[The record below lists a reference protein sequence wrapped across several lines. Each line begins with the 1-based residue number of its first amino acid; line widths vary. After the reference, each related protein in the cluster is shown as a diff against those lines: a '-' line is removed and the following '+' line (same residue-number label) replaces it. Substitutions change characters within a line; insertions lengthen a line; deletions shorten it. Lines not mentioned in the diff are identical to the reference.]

1 MDPFTAIVRRLRKAL
16 TRAPYKYD
24 YYGDHLAVRKKYI
37 PFQHDARFQQT
48 WEQTCRES
56 EPHWIGGTPDIRWR
70 VHVCI
75 WAAEC
80 CLRLPG
86 DFAEFGV
93 NTGLLSTMILRNT
106 TFDESDKKFFLFDT
120 YDGIPEEMASETELK
135 GVHKMNRNMYSGNP
149 ANQNIID
156 FCRKQFGPHPG
167 AVLVP
172 GLLPG
177 SIDDVEFDLL
187 SYISIDLNITAAE
200 IGTIEKIWDRI
211 TPGGII
217 VLDDYGLTGH
227 EEQNAAWNAFAAK
240 QDRTIM
246 ALPTGQGILMR

>member
-1 MDPFTAIVRRLRKAL
+1 MDSFTAIIRALRMML
-16 TRAPYKYD
+16 TKAPYRYD
-24 YYGDHLAVRKKYI
+24 YYGDHFAVRKKYI
-37 PFQHDARFQQT
+37 PFLGDQQF
-48 WEQTCRES
+48 EQNWKKVCRES

-70 VHVCI
+70 VHVCL
-75 WAAEC
+75 WAAQC

-106 TFDESDKKFFLFDT
+106 AFDSSGKKFFLFDT
-120 YDGIPEEMASETELK
+120 YEGIPEEMASESEIK
-135 GVHKMNRNMYSGNP
+135 GVKKMNLNMYSGNP
-149 ANQNIID
+149 ANVNIIE
-156 FCRKQFGPHPG
+156 FCRKQFGPHRG

-177 SIDDVEFDLL
+177 SIDSVEFESL
-187 SYISIDLNITAAE
+187 SYVSIDLNITSAE
-200 IGTIEKIWDRI
+200 IGTIERIWNRI

-217 VLDDYGLTGH
+217 ILDDYGLAGH
-227 EEQNAAWNAFAAK
+227 EEQNVAWNEFSRK
-240 QDRTIM
+240 KDRMIM

>member
-1 MDPFTAIVRRLRKAL
+1 MDPFTAAIRYLRKAL
-16 TRAPYKYD
+16 TNAPYKYD
-24 YYGDHLAVRKKYI
+24 YHGDHLAVRKKYV
-37 PFQHDARFQQT
+37 PFLHDAQFQET
-48 WEQTCRES
+48 WDQTCHES
-56 EPHWIGGTPDIRWR
+56 APHWIGGTPDIRWR
-70 VHVCI
+70 VHVCL

-106 TFDESDKKFFLFDT
+106 EFDASGKKFFLFDT
-120 YDGIPEEMASETELK
+120 YDGIPEEMASETELA

-149 ANQNIID
+149 ANVGIID
-156 FCRKQFGPHPG
+156 FCKKQFAPHPN

-177 SIDDVEFDLL
+177 SIDDVAFDAL
-187 SYISIDLNITAAE
+187 SYISIDLNITSAE
-200 IGTIEKIWDRI
+200 IGTIEKVWDRI
-211 TPGGII
+211 TPGGIV

-227 EEQNAAWNAFAAK
+227 EEQNAAWNAFATRAG
-240 QDRTIM
+240 RSIM
-246 ALPTGQGILMR
+246 ALPTGQGVLMR